1 MTYVR
6 TTATER
12 KAAARKNA
20 NYVHVSVL
28 VGTTRNAI
36 GLIVP
41 TRTPHGKGGTARRL
55 TPKLRGRAARDT
67 RV

>member
-28 VGTTRNAI
+28 VGCSEKGTF
-36 GLIVP
+36 GM
-41 TRTPHGKGGTARRL
+41 RTPHGKGGTARRL
-55 TPKLRGRAARDT
+55 APKLRGRAARDA